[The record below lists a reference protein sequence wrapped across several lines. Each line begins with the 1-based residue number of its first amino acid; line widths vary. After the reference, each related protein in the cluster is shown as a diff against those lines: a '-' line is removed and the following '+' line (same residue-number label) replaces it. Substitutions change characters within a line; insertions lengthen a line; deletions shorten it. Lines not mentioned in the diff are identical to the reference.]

1 VAALTA
7 RIGNTGGAAT
17 EDLEIE
23 LLLEALFQ
31 QFGADFR
38 GYDRPALRRKLQA
51 LMRAR
56 ALHTV
61 SSLQERL
68 LHEPGAAAALLR
80 ALAPAPAGLF
90 DYPELARQLR
100 IVLAASLRA
109 SAVPKVWLAECAG
122 IGEVWSVAILLAE
135 EQLHTRTEI
144 YATMANEELLGEV
157 RNASFPVE
165 RLAEF
170 QETYQRSG
178 GSGNVADYFDVSD
191 GAATLVSHLRSRITW
206 AQYSLVTDASFN
218 EFEAIICRRA
228 LPDFGPLLRQRVLR
242 LFHDS
247 LARFGILGIDR
258 ELSPADALTAS
269 YQPVFPRLPWYKRIA

>member
-7 RIGNTGGAAT
+7 WIGNAGGAAT

-56 ALHTV
+56 ALHTM
-61 SSLQERL
+61 SSLQERV
-68 LHEPGAAAALLR
+68 LHEPGAASKLLR

-90 DYPELARQLR
+90 DNPELARQLR

-122 IGEVWSVAILLAE
+122 IGEAWSLAILLAE

-157 RNASFPVE
+157 RSASFSAS
-165 RLAEF
+165 RMAEF
-170 QETYQRSG
+170 QESYERSG
-178 GSGNVADYFDVSD
+178 GSGNIADYFEVSD
-191 GAATLVSHLRSRITW
+191 GAATLAPHLRSRISW
-206 AQYSLVTDASFN
+206 AHYSLVTDASFN

-258 ELSPADALTAS
+258 ELSPSDTLAAS